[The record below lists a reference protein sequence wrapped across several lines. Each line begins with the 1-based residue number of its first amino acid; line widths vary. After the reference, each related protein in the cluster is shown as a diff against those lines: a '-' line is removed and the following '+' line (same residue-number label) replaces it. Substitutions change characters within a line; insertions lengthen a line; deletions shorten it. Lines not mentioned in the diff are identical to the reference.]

1 MDYIALT
8 EREQNVVNYLAQG
21 LNNDEISKLLNIS
34 VHTTKAHLESIYEK
48 FEVHN
53 RVQAVIKAIRLGVIE
68 INNLIEKDSVK

>member
-53 RVQAVIKAIRLGVIE
+53 RVQAVIKAIKLGIIE
-68 INNLIEKDSVK
+68 LDKYINE